1 MQESTSHAWF
11 TQVQEDSIELEGFK
25 LDVGD
30 NTQVKQE
37 PAAAQPEERAAGYV
51 QAQETPGIG
60 TQDDPADVRVQVE
73 DSAGVT
79 QHVAITNAFH
89 VEKVNSLPVGR
100 TAVFIDSAAP
110 CHMVSA
116 DSRIS
121 KHVVETSDCNVRI
134 KGSCGTSSAT
144 KKATIKFGI
153 GHAQDKIICIALDV
167 KLVRD
172 LGATIFSFGVLTEK
186 GGKCDRLSTL
196 PVFRHGMNYTSKYS
210 SFDRTVADGRCH
222 HYLG

>member
-1 MQESTSHAWF
+1 MENA
-11 TQVQEDSIELEGFK
+11 
-25 LDVGD
+25 
-30 NTQVKQE
+30 
-37 PAAAQPEERAAGYV
+37 PAAAQHEERAAGYV

-60 TQDDPADVRVQVE
+60 TQDDPANVRVQVE

-210 SFDRTVADGRCH
+210 NFDRTVADGRCH